1 MSIAD
6 RRNSLRK
13 SSIGIDSIRK
23 SVTSLGEGLVA
34 IGIKSRELLKQTR
47 ETNQFKSKLIR
58 QDGEFFKRRRE
69 NALRRQREDELEAS
83 TITGVTKRQ
92 GNLVQKSTRGFL
104 GRILDFL
111 GILLLGWALLN
122 LPKIISAFQKLFG
135 LIQRVVGVLGAF
147 VGGMKNFLVGIGSGI
162 DGFLDIFRR
171 FNFGEDDKNI
181 KDKLEEGQNN
191 LTKLNK
197 DFVESSQSFANDK
210 DIASAEQVADDIG
223 VNDTDGGGGQTAANK
238 DFTPQQEKEVS
249 DQIQT
254 FTGEE
259 VDILNQGGTLPEDIE
274 PAAASEISDEEARR
288 IIEEEDDADI
298 EGINTATEEEELELT
313 DADVGGAD
321 NIEGVNENNPQ
332 TVTPDR
338 PSSSGSTSTAIPTG
352 SSVDMEPEPEE
363 GYTNIDGMFDPV
375 GSSNKS
381 SSVTPIKKSTYNVN
395 RNRRRKQIVIP
406 VNTENGSTTAP
417 SLGGGGTKT
426 KTVFIGQTS
435 EKTLL
440 DLQSLNNKHN

>member
-92 GNLVQKSTRGFL
+92 GSLVQKSTRGFL

-162 DGFLDIFRR
+162 NGFLDIFRR

-197 DFVESSQSFANDK
+197 DFVESSQAFANDK
-210 DIASAEQVADDIG
+210 DIAGAEQVADEIG
-223 VNDTDGGGGQTAANK
+223 VNDTDGGGGQTDANK

-338 PSSSGSTSTAIPTG
+338 PSSSGSTSTAAPTM
-352 SSVDMEPEPEE
+352 SSFDDDNTLTDNKVEPVAS
-363 GYTNIDGMFDPV
+363 TD
-375 GSSNKS
+375 KS
-381 SSVTPIKKSTYNVN
+381 SLLKPVTKT
-395 RNRRRKQIVIP
+395 RNNLQRRRRRRQTIVKVNNKGGGV
-406 VNTENGSTTAP
+406 VNTPTIP
-417 SLGGGGTKT
+417 SDTKT
-426 KTVFIGQTS
+426 KTVFIGNSS